1 MGVTPHTDIPCGDWI
16 DRFLPAQLRPYAR
29 LMRLDRPI
37 GTWLLLLPCWWS
49 VTLASEGFP
58 SITYLILFAFGAVLL
73 RGAGCAIN
81 DIYDRRLDAAVERT
95 RSRPLPKG
103 DITIWLAGGFVV
115 FLLLAGLAV
124 LLQFNNFTVWLGVA
138 SLALVF
144 TYPLAKRVTWWP
156 QLVLGFTFNWGA
168 LMGWASVHGELAAP
182 ALLLYI
188 AGIFW
193 TLGYDTIYAHQDK
206 QDDAAIGIK
215 SLALRLGS
223 RLRPMIALFYV
234 LFFFLLTMAGLAAK
248 IGTAYY
254 LILFLA
260 ELHAAWLL
268 ITWQPDEPASSL
280 QKFRANRDLG
290 LIVFLALLTGRF
302 L

>member
-168 LMGWASVHGELAAP
+168 LMGWAAVHGELAAP
-182 ALLLYI
+182 AIILYV

-215 SLALRLGS
+215 SLALKLGNRS
-223 RLRPMIALFYV
+223 RPMIALFYV